1 MKMTFTGE
9 SKHTRGKRDLYKDGY
24 IHKCNIIS
32 AKQAQIA
39 TGVSMKFSS
48 MVFVRNLTEMFRLR
62 VIQIE
67 LLTTDKGFPYYI
79 SAWRFTT

>member
-1 MKMTFTGE
+1 
-9 SKHTRGKRDLYKDGY
+9 
-24 IHKCNIIS
+24 
-32 AKQAQIA
+32 
-39 TGVSMKFSS
+39 MKFSS

-79 SAWRFTT
+79 SA